1 MAEEEHPLRISTDG
15 SPDVFKLQLQQAG
28 PSTIGP
34 LLGAQPGIVASQQ
47 TLLSGQQ
54 TISLPDPSL
63 QHSSPPM
70 QKQSSSHMQHPNC
83 SPSLHQQSSSSPSLQ
98 QESSGSCPMQQSRSS
113 SLQHSLPTAEQAPGG
128 LQTPMYPWPD
138 PSSLEPTTQLT
149 QDLPE
154 QRAGPL
160 VASVCDF
167 SCQRPDGQLLFQ
179 DLNFQVHAGQAYT
192 FTSHIADVSC
202 LVSHHSH
209 LGASSVMPL

>member
-1 MAEEEHPLRISTDG
+1 MTAVVMAEDEHPLLGISTDD
-15 SPDVFKLQLQQAG
+15 SHDVFNLQLQHAG

-34 LLGAQPGIVASQQ
+34 LLEAQPGIVASQDAQ

-54 TISLPDPSL
+54 TVPLPDPSL
-63 QHSSPPM
+63 QLSSSPM

-113 SLQHSLPTAEQAPGG
+113 SLQHSLPTAEQASGG

-138 PSSLEPTTQLT
+138 PSFLEPTTQLT

-167 SCQRPDGQLLFQ
+167 SCQRSDGQLLFQ
-179 DLNFQVHAGQAYT
+179 DLNFQVHTGQAYT
-192 FTSHIADVSC
+192 FTSHIC
-202 LVSHHSH
+202 R
-209 LGASSVMPL
+209 